1 MRKHKF
7 KSKRIKDLR
16 DLNKKSFS
24 PIISV
29 ILSLVIAVIIVG
41 SILSWGLITTSNSL
55 DKSQEIY
62 KEDPTL
68 TGYIY
73 TSNPQP
79 ESYIVKNLSDKD
91 VIITKYEIVAP
102 QDSEILNKPITLDDP
117 VNLNSGSMVS
127 VPIICNPDESFK
139 VNLITSDGKYI
150 TVPIN
155 NSNYQSNSCFN
166 NTEIPDPVCLGIT
179 DNGSGKIEEDPF
191 VICSVDDL
199 NNVRNGLGKHYKL
212 GKNLDLGVSPYNEG
226 EGFEPIGSDDSGFEG
241 SFNGN
246 NYTIS
251 NLYINLPEN
260 DNIGLFGYIKY
271 TESKMI
277 EIKNL
282 ILTDVN
288 IIGSNN
294 VGSIVGNFMWFSILS
309 TVHSSGTISGNSAI
323 GGLIGINNRAGFNSD
338 GGDINSSSFNGNIY
352 CGSDCGGLVGLGYGN
367 IENSYSNIK
376 IISSESDVGGIVGY
390 KRGDIINSYSIG
402 EIVSSEGNDIG
413 GLVGYNRGGITDSYS
428 FCNVS
433 GNNYVGGLVGY
444 NGELTPPPIR
454 LPEGIIFSS
463 YSAGSVI
470 GNENYGGLLGGGDIS
485 RIYYIIYDTNT
496 SGQSDNDGRGVPKT
510 TTEMKTQ
517 DTFTDWNFTDIWG
530 IEEGIT
536 YPYLRNNTQDPL
548 PE

>member
-1 MRKHKF
+1 LRKHKF

-29 ILSLVIAVIIVG
+29 ILLLVIAVIIVG

-166 NTEIPDPVCLGIT
+166 NTEVPDAVCLGIT
-179 DNGSGKIEEDPF
+179 ENGSGDTEEDPF
-191 VICSVDDL
+191 VICSIDDL
-199 NNVRNGLGKHYKL
+199 NSVRNRLDKHYKL
-212 GKNLDLGVSPYNEG
+212 GKNLDLNVNPYNEG
-226 EGFEPIGSDDSGFEG
+226 EGFEPIGNNSNIFTG
-241 SFNGN
+241 SLDGDGR
-246 NYTIS
+246 TIT
-251 NLYINLPEN
+251 NLYINRPTT
-260 DNIGLFGYIKY
+260 DYIGLFGN
-271 TESKMI
+271 SNGSVF
-277 EIKNL
+277 NL
-282 ILTDVN
+282 HLEDIN
-288 IIGSNN
+288 IIGQNYTAGL
-294 VGSIVGNFMWFSILS
+294 VGKNF
-309 TVHSSGTISGNSAI
+309 GTITSCSVNGRIIGQDYI
-323 GGLIGINNRAGFNSD
+323 GGLTGQNG
-338 GGDINSSSFNGNIY
+338 SSA
-352 CGSDCGGLVGLGYGN
+352 L
-367 IENSYSNIK
+367 IEFSYSQI
-376 IISSESDVGGIVGY
+376 
-390 KRGDIINSYSIG
+390 DI
-402 EIVSSEGNDIG
+402 
-413 GLVGYNRGGITDSYS
+413 L
-428 FCNVS
+428 

-444 NGELTPPPIR
+444 NFRSNIYNSYSIGTISGIDYVGGLVGRNSGDTMIPSKIFTSYTSVNVIPLGTIVGGFVGGHGGSSLNPPICMYSSNYWDQNIISLDLNSIGDKGEL
-454 LPEGIIFSS
+454 EGITKS
-463 YSAGSVI
+463 
-470 GNENYGGLLGGGDIS
+470 
-485 RIYYIIYDTNT
+485 
-496 SGQSDNDGRGVPKT
+496 T
-510 TTEMKTQ
+510 TTEMK
-517 DTFTDWNFTDIWG
+517 DSNNFTGWDFTDIWA
-530 IEEGIT
+530 IQEGIA